1 MMDSPASLSTFCRLV
16 VAWVGFFYFLS
27 FWYVSILNCV
37 VIVLHMKPMEVK
49 IVLLMLPVQ
58 EILIYGVAFCTLR
71 SPWMSFQR
79 LPSCL
84 PNRGSQTKFFLIAFI
99 GFCYC
104 PPTSYLCWILHGIW
118 SCCFF
123 RDLLT
128 CQDFFCIAVHSCI
141 DSSVYPSV
149 HPSIY
154 TLGNRNLYHGSHVHY
169 DFTGNCVL
177 RRTRRR
183 YTSG

>member
-1 MMDSPASLSTFCRLV
+1 
-16 VAWVGFFYFLS
+16 
-27 FWYVSILNCV
+27 
-37 VIVLHMKPMEVK
+37 MEVT

-128 CQDFFCIAVHSCI
+128 CQDFLHC
-141 DSSVYPSV
+141 SSFMYRFIRLSI

-177 RRTRRR
+177 RRTRR
-183 YTSG
+183 YTSNVVFFNYVSSCMPVKPIKVYKTSLPWTMEETNHSQLLV